1 MHENTLLVFILHFHE
16 IMTRGL
22 YTIRLIFEEIV
33 VLNAYKELYIIFYI
47 NMDILEVVLIQ
58 G

>member
-1 MHENTLLVFILHFHE
+1 MHENTLLVFILYFHE